1 MKNFLS
7 VAILIAASQIAALAA
22 DPGLL
27 GLVMPNAKVVA
38 GIQVDQAKLS
48 PFGRYV
54 LSHMQPDDA
63 AFQKF
68 VKDTNFDP
76 RRDLTEVVMASSAD
90 SNIANHWVV
99 LARGTFDAKAI
110 VNAARLNGGTITQF
124 RGIEILSSSAA
135 SKEAGDS
142 VIGFLDHTSAAMGD
156 PDSVKAVID
165 RYKSSP
171 SAQAALLG
179 KVKDVSGKYD
189 FWFTTLAPISEFAGV
204 MPDPGLGKALQ
215 GNLFQSIQQAT
226 GGLKFGP
233 NVLFS
238 MEAVARSDKDASALV
253 DVVRFVSEMIQSNRG
268 KNGAPSE
275 VSTLVDNLN
284 INSAGNV
291 MTMSLTVPEPQ
302 LERLLESARTPK
314 QTAKK

>member
-1 MKNFLS
+1 MKNLLS
-7 VAILIAASQIAALAA
+7 AVLLIGVSQLNVLAA

-27 GLVMPNAKVVA
+27 SLVMPNAKVIA

-63 AFQKF
+63 NFQKF

-90 SNIANHWVV
+90 SNVTNHWVI
-99 LARGTFDAKAI
+99 LARGTFDARAI
-110 VNAARLNGGTITQF
+110 TAAAKLNGGMATQF
-124 RGIEILSSSAA
+124 RGIDILSG
-135 SKEAGDS
+135 AGDSKDAGAS
-142 VIGFLDHTSAAMGD
+142 VIGFLDNTSAAMGD
-156 PDSVKAVID
+156 VDSVKAVID

-171 SAQAALLG
+171 TAQASLVG
-179 KVKDVSGKYD
+179 KVKGLSAKYD

-204 MPDPGLGKALQ
+204 MPDQGLGQALK

-226 GGLKFGP
+226 GGLKFGS
-233 NVLFS
+233 NVQFG

-253 DVVRFVSEMIQSNRG
+253 DVVRFLAEIIQTNRG
-268 KNGAPSE
+268 KNGVSSE
-275 VSTLVDNLN
+275 ISTLVDTMNLN
-284 INSAGNV
+284 ATGNV
-291 MTMSLTVPEPQ
+291 MTMSLAIPEPT
-302 LERLLESARTPK
+302 LEKMLESTRTSK
-314 QTAKK
+314 HTASK